1 MKKLILL
8 SIFSLFALMGF
19 AQTNLTVAETEKL
32 IQNQKKLVIVDVRTP
47 AEFDAGHLANAIL
60 VDFRNPN
67 FKKEIAKLS
76 KNRPTL
82 VYCRTGRRS
91 AEAMQIMHEM
101 GFKKVYNMVGGYVEW
116 KR

>member
-8 SIFSLFALMGF
+8 SIFSVFTLMGF

-47 AEFDAGHLANAIL
+47 EEFQAGHLPYAVLI
-60 VDFRNPN
+60 DFRNPN
-67 FKKEIAKLS
+67 FKSEIAKLS

-82 VYCRTGRRS
+82 VYCRTGHRS
-91 AEAMQIMHEM
+91 GEAVKIMHEM
-101 GFKKVYNMVGGYVEW
+101 GFKKVYNLVGGYVGW